1 MIIKGTVIGPEPFA
15 YKGRYRPMAY
25 ICDRH
30 QLCIGCWQRSPSYT
44 INSLKLTA
52 RLRVLGVL
60 AKCSCDPRIGEVRS
74 FGLHSGIK

>member
-1 MIIKGTVIGPEPFA
+1 MIIKVTVIGSEPFA
-15 YKGRYRPMAY
+15 HKGRYRPIAY
-25 ICDRH
+25 IRDRQ

-52 RLRVLGVL
+52 RSRVLGVL
-60 AKCSCDPRIGEVRS
+60 ANCSCDPRRGEVRS